1 MYLSKI
7 SIKNYRLLLDAELD
21 IDEKMT
27 LLVGRNNTAKTSC
40 LECIDKVI
48 SGKSFNYNDYPLS
61 KRKQLQDLTTRF
73 MGKEISFKEFSKNIP
88 KIVVEFTIDYSA
100 DGPEDNLGALSPF
113 IIDVDEEITTAIIR
127 IEYRLKIEEDSFFNL
142 FEFCFYKNGDFL
154 PDMEEGKIIY
164 KKEFSRIF
172 GTVIYAVN
180 PKNLEDTQIKDEKEI
195 SELFPI
201 FKIPAERVLGEDGS
215 QNNNSLSALISS
227 FFSVKDDDLKPEV
240 AVQVKNLIEIVN
252 EANKE
257 VQKKS
262 DRILSELV
270 NQTIGFGYPNAEELQ
285 LSVNTQLSIDDQ
297 IKNNT
302 ELAYVS
308 KPDGE
313 SLPSTYNGL
322 GYKNL
327 IKIEFL
333 LAAFA
338 KELES
343 KGSAC
348 IPLLFL
354 EEPESHMHPQM
365 QQTFADYLEK
375 FLDSLTNIN
384 VQTLLTTH
392 SSHIANTMEFSKIR
406 YAQKN
411 NQGVVYKN
419 LDVFAN
425 TNPENLDFIRKYL
438 SISRC
443 DMFFADKLIF
453 VEGASERLLIPDMI
467 NKCKDIGLFDGQK
480 YKLSEQ
486 YYALIEIGG
495 AYAYLFIPFAN
506 FLGIPCLILTD
517 LDSIKEGRKKE
528 IVSKGKWSSNS
539 TINRWM
545 KRIKGISESSKTKI
559 DLAEIVALSSD
570 KKTDGKCHIEYQIKE
585 NGLCGRSLE
594 EAIMNVNRD
603 IYNISEPVNED
614 KLTFSEKSKTDFA
627 LNLIINNPNYEIPKY
642 IKDGLVWLNNQTVL
656 N

>member
-1 MYLSKI
+1 MFLSKV
-7 SIKNYRLLLDAELD
+7 KFENYRLLSSAELD
-21 IDEKMT
+21 VDKKMT

-40 LECIDKVI
+40 LKCIEKVI
-48 SGKSFNYNDYPLS
+48 TGKSFSYNDYPLS
-61 KRKQLQDLTTRF
+61 KRKDLLRLTTQF
-73 MGKEISFKEFSKNIP
+73 MGKEISFEEFTKRIP
-88 KIVVEFTIDYSA
+88 KMAVEFMIDYSA

-113 IIDVDEEITTAIIR
+113 IIDVDEDTTTAIIR
-127 IEYRLKIEEDSFFNL
+127 IEHRLKLEEESFYNL
-142 FEFCFYKNGDFL
+142 FEFCFYNNDDFL
-154 PDMEEGKIIY
+154 PDVDEGKIIY
-164 KKEFSRIF
+164 KKEFHKIF
-172 GTVIYAVN
+172 NSVIYAVN
-180 PKNLEDTQIKDEKEI
+180 PKNQEDTQVKDAKELA
-195 SELFPI
+195 ELFPV
-201 FKIPAERVLGEDGS
+201 FSIPAERVLGEDGS
-215 QNNNSLSALISS
+215 QNNSSLSSLISS
-227 FFSVKDDDLKPEV
+227 FFTVRQDDLQPEV
-240 AVQVKNLIEIVN
+240 AEQVSHLIKTVN
-252 EANKE
+252 DANKE

-262 DRILSELV
+262 DEILSSLV
-270 NQTIGFGYPNAEELQ
+270 NQAIGFGYPNSEELQ
-285 LSVNTQLSIDDQ
+285 LAVNTQLSIDDQ

-302 ELAYVS
+302 ELAYIS
-308 KPDGE
+308 ISDEE

-338 KELES
+338 QELEA

-365 QQTFADYLEK
+365 QQAFANYLET
-375 FLDSLTNIN
+375 FLDKLTNIN

-406 YAQKN
+406 YAQKT

-419 LDVFAN
+419 LDIFAKKN
-425 TNPENLDFIRKYL
+425 TSNLSFIRKYL

-467 NKCKDIGLFDGQK
+467 NKCKNEGLFNSQK

-495 AYAYLFIPFAN
+495 AYSYLFVPFAN

-517 LDSIKEGRKKE
+517 LDSIKEGRTKE

-539 TINRWM
+539 TINRWL
-545 KRIKGISESSKTKI
+545 KRIKGIAESSKTKI
-559 DLAEIVALSSD
+559 DLADIIALSSEQ
-570 KKTDGKCHIEYQIKE
+570 KTDGKCHLEFQVEE

-594 EAIMNVNRD
+594 EAIKNVNRE
-603 IYNISEPVNED
+603 IYGLTDPVTEE
-614 KLTFSEKSKTDFA
+614 KLNYSGKSKTDFA
-627 LNLIINNPNYEIPKY
+627 LNLMINNPDYEIPKY
-642 IKDGLVWLNNQTVL
+642 IKDGLVWLNNQAVL